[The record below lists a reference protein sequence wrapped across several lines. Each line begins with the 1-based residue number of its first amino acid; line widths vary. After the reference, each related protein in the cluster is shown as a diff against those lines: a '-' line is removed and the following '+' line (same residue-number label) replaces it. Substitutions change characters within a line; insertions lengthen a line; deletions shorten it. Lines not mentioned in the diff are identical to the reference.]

1 MDRYSRMSLQALSEV
16 IRFLQPR
23 LRTYRGQ
30 VEMAYVMR
38 ELDIR
43 QARLQAHAEW
53 VSVHSAMV
61 SEMNR
66 RSGT

>member
-1 MDRYSRMSLQALSEV
+1 MDRYSRLSLQALAEV
-16 IRFLQPR
+16 IQYLRPR

-43 QARLQAHAEW
+43 QARMQTHAEW
-53 VSVHSAMV
+53 VK
-61 SEMNR
+61 R
-66 RSGT
+66 